1 MKPQKKITI
10 KPFLNQNLIPECSD
24 SSGKN
29 LYPLYIQITY
39 DRKNTQIRSKYGM
52 YYETLNDPG
61 LFNLIAFESNILQ
74 KIIQFETSHSDSDYD
89 LKGLKNKYTAYS
101 TSVHYA
107 VSEYLKVKLK
117 AAIKRTN
124 NELMHVLKFDGHKSN
139 FDNMY
144 KASQLLFPN
153 LEEKITSEFKKE
165 IEAFHLM
172 HKLHPIGS
180 GEYSFAALIDWKDNS
195 FKSKF
200 EASLNKELK
209 QNKKQ
214 VSETLAIIDKIVAE
228 SLKSIEGA

>member
-1 MKPQKKITI
+1 MNKLKKITI
-10 KPFLNQNLIPECSD
+10 KPFLNHNLSPECTD
-24 SSGKN
+24 GSGKEY
-29 LYPLYIQITY
+29 YPLYIQVTY
-39 DRKNTQIRSKYGM
+39 DRKNTQLRSKYGN
-52 YYETLNDPG
+52 YYLSLNDAG
-61 LFNLIAFESNILQ
+61 LAKLIAFETKVLT
-74 KIIQFETSHSDSDYD
+74 KIIEFETSQSEGDYD
-89 LKGLKNKYTAYS
+89 LKGLKNKYTTYS
-101 TSVHYA
+101 ISVHYA

-124 NELMHVLKFDGHKSN
+124 NELMHVLKFEGFKSG
-139 FDNMY
+139 FDNLY

-153 LEEKITSEFKKE
+153 LEEKITAEFKKQM
-165 IEAFHLM
+165 EAFHLM
-172 HKLHPIGS
+172 NKLHPIGS

-228 SLKSIEGA
+228 NLKSIEGA